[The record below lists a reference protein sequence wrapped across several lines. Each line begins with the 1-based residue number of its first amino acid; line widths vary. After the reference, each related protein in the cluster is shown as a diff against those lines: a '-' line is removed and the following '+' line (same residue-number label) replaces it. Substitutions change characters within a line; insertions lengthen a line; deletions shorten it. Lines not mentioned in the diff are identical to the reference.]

1 MYASIYPW
9 RHTKVQIIW
18 VPRMRRRPAAIA
30 TPYATVGCSRMISS
44 SSMVS
49 TKKIQNKIY
58 EVKHGIQGMAI
69 VQDNILL
76 FQSIQ
81 HLKSKIVLNS
91 TNDMKKWKKFILE
104 NICWNTFCFLEEC
117 IFIHLI
123 MCPKLR

>member
-1 MYASIYPW
+1 
-9 RHTKVQIIW
+9 
-18 VPRMRRRPAAIA
+18 
-30 TPYATVGCSRMISS
+30 
-44 SSMVS
+44 MVS

-76 FQSIQ
+76 FQIIQ
-81 HLKSKIVLNS
+81 HLKSNIVLNS

-104 NICWNTFCFLEEC
+104 KICWNTFCFLEEC
-117 IFIHLI
+117 IFIYLI